1 MTKKSKK
8 EILLVDDSE
17 FSRTILSTYLEN
29 QGYSISYA
37 TNGQE
42 ALSLIDDKLPGS
54 FEAIIS
60 DCQMPIMDG
69 KTFIKICR
77 SSSYPSYNN
86 TCIILVSSEQENG
99 FKEANYFFLKPLVFK
114 QVQKQ
119 MELFWQNAE
128 AEQSSIVEVLGEES
142 L

>member
-29 QGYSISYA
+29 QGYSISHA

-42 ALSLIDDKLPGS
+42 ALSLIDDKLPGP

-60 DCQMPIMDG
+60 DCQMPLWMVRLLLKYAVRLHIQAITIFVLYWLALNRKMDL
-69 KTFIKICR
+69 KKLITF
-77 SSSYPSYNN
+77 
-86 TCIILVSSEQENG
+86 
-99 FKEANYFFLKPLVFK
+99 F
-114 QVQKQ
+114 
-119 MELFWQNAE
+119 
-128 AEQSSIVEVLGEES
+128 
-142 L
+142 